1 MVFWPSGETHLR
13 YARSGRTFQ
22 FTPLAYCDAGG
33 IAEEPQDGL
42 LRTAS
47 LAGATT
53 IMADELKLAATPGD
67 MPQLKQTLLQL
78 AGDGDATCRESLE
91 TYYDTA
97 ADRLRREGL
106 LLRVCEQNHRHVQRV
121 SAKDF
126 TGMTPLVRCEWEDV
140 IENGRPN
147 LRAPNSGAH
156 LPGGLAEAELR
167 ARFTILVRRTLFT
180 LKPDASTK
188 IEGALDEGEIRT
200 VDGKCGEPISEIELL
215 LKSGDPGAL
224 YRAALHLLEIAPLRI
239 DIRGKAERGYHL
251 LDEMMDT
258 SRPHYLPSSLKP
270 GVTVDESL
278 RRIGGDCL
286 STVLRCETAALADIP
301 EGIHQIRV
309 AVRRLRSLV
318 AATRRMLPPEQ
329 YEWVTQTLKW
339 MASIL
344 GPARNWDVFS
354 SSLLAP
360 VRSVLLRGHELDEL
374 CSVSARERRSAHERA
389 NAAIRS
395 PQYTEALLK
404 LLQWFASR
412 SWRNQP
418 VSEHSALLMAPIDT
432 VAPTLI
438 GRRYKKV
445 KRAADAFI
453 ELTREERHE
462 FRIAVKKL
470 RYTIEVF
477 GDLFDGNEVLKFVK
491 LLKPLQDDLGYAN
504 DVRVANELLADLRP
518 SDAAVAR
525 AAGIVLGWHERG
537 LADDDRKLGK
547 HVRRFLEAR
556 PFW

>member
-1 MVFWPSGETHLR
+1 M
-13 YARSGRTFQ
+13 
-22 FTPLAYCDAGG
+22 
-33 IAEEPQDGL
+33 AEV
-42 LRTAS
+42 
-47 LAGATT
+47 
-53 IMADELKLAATPGD
+53 ELKLASTPGD

-78 AGDGDATCRESLE
+78 AGDGDATYRESVE

-106 LLRVCEQNHRHVQRV
+106 LLRVCQQNHRHVQRV
-121 SAKDF
+121 SSKDVR
-126 TGMTPLVRCEWEDV
+126 TMTPLVRCEWEDV
-140 IENGRPN
+140 IENERPDP
-147 LRAPNSGAH
+147 RAPNSGAH
-156 LPGGLAEAELR
+156 LPVGLAEAELR

-180 LKPDASTK
+180 LKPDASTQ

-200 VDGKCGEPISEIELL
+200 ADGKRGEPISEIELL
-215 LKSGDPGAL
+215 LKSGDPVAL

-239 DIRGKAERGYHL
+239 EIRSKAERGYHL
-251 LDEMMDT
+251 LDRMIDA
-258 SRPHYLPSSLKP
+258 RQPNYLPSNLKP
-270 GVTVDESL
+270 GVTVEESL
-278 RRIGGDCL
+278 RRIGRDCL
-286 STVLRCETAALADIP
+286 STVLLCETAAFTDIP
-301 EGIHQIRV
+301 DGIHQMRV
-309 AVRRLRSLV
+309 AIRRLRSVV

-339 MASIL
+339 MAGVL

-354 SSLLAP
+354 SSLLTP
-360 VRSVLLRGHELDEL
+360 VRSVLVREQELDEL
-374 CSVSARERRSAHERA
+374 CGVSERERRSAHERA

-395 PQYTEALLK
+395 PQYTAALLK

-445 KRAADAFI
+445 KKAAGVFV
-453 ELTREERHE
+453 ELTREQRHE
-462 FRIAVKKL
+462 FPIAVKKL
-470 RYTIEVF
+470 RYAIEVF
-477 GDLFDGNEVLKFVK
+477 KDLFDGDEVLEFVK

-537 LADDDRKLGK
+537 LADHQKCAQVPGGTAVLVTSWCKAMGGRSSPKC
-547 HVRRFLEAR
+547 AR
-556 PFW
+556 YLRDSGLAE

>member
-1 MVFWPSGETHLR
+1 
-13 YARSGRTFQ
+13 
-22 FTPLAYCDAGG
+22 
-33 IAEEPQDGL
+33 
-42 LRTAS
+42 
-47 LAGATT
+47 
-53 IMADELKLAATPGD
+53 MADELKLAATPGD

-97 ADRLRREGL
+97 ADSLRREGL
-106 LLRVCEQNHRHVQRV
+106 LLLVCEQNHRHVQRV